1 MTTAFIVKTMSE
13 IPPKKKKKKV
23 VKRNSKLQGE
33 KKVQNSER

>member
-13 IPPKKKKKKV
+13 IPPKKKKEV